1 MIDEYYPDAEHI
13 FLLFRRTHNQAL
25 GVFDVRELAYEKSEM
40 SAYIRNG
47 FELDKSV
54 FIDFFTWVKNEYSV
68 RATTVSVW
76 HGQEEALFASLG
88 FKPTDG
94 LCSIALPLI

>member
-1 MIDEYYPDAEHI
+1 MLCQGPSCPVFSFPVLPTLRNTSAHDN
-13 FLLFRRTHNQAL
+13 HNQAL

-54 FIDFFTWVKNEYSV
+54 FIDYFTWVKNEYSV

-76 HGQEEALFASLG
+76 HGQEETLFE
-88 FKPTDG
+88 TN
-94 LCSIALPLI
+94 

>member
-13 FLLFRRTHNQAL
+13 FLLFRRNHNQAL

-54 FIDFFTWVKNEYSV
+54 FIDYFTWVKNESPECY
-68 RATTVSVW
+68 
-76 HGQEEALFASLG
+76 
-88 FKPTDG
+88 G
-94 LCSIALPLI
+94 LCLHQDLFHLARSIHTRYSQ

>member
-13 FLLFRRTHNQAL
+13 FNHNQAL

-54 FIDFFTWVKNEYSV
+54 FIDYFTWVKNEYSV

-76 HGQEEALFASLG
+76 HGQEETLFE
-88 FKPTDG
+88 TN
-94 LCSIALPLI
+94 

>member
-1 MIDEYYPDAEHI
+1 MLCQGPSCPV
-13 FLLFRRTHNQAL
+13 FSFPVLPTNHNQAL

-54 FIDFFTWVKNEYSV
+54 FIDYFTWVKNENSV

-76 HGQEEALFASLG
+76 HGQEETLFE
-88 FKPTDG
+88 TN
-94 LCSIALPLI
+94 